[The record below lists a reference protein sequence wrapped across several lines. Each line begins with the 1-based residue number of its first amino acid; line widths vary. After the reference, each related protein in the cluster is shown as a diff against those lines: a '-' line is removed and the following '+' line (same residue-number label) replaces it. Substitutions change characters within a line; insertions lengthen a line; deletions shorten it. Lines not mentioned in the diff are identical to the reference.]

1 MIANQESESSTYPLK
16 NVNFVGGFTKKNF
29 GKAQNFFIPPTRF
42 REEAR
47 DFLRLWNLMPTVKIY
62 PSKKDTFLCLVQ

>member
-1 MIANQESESSTYPLK
+1 MIANQESKSSTYPLK

-29 GKAQNFFIPPTRF
+29 GQAQNFFTPTRF

-47 DFLRLWNLMPTVKIY
+47 DF
-62 PSKKDTFLCLVQ
+62 